1 MKKKLLR
8 LSILVATITVIFTAC
23 MKDNVDTTEAK
34 LLQNTVEE
42 PVQLITYAQSQAIEG
57 QYIVVFKEDVLGDGR
72 ASVTKSNYA
81 AKKEEMK
88 SFANSLINER
98 SIAPREI
105 THTYV
110 KTING
115 VSMKL
120 SDQEVE
126 KLRQDKRI
134 AYIEQDQMFHV
145 TMGGP
150 PGGGGGGD
158 PNQTTPW
165 GVTRVGGAIDG
176 SNAGKAWIIDSGID
190 LDHNDLN
197 VDVANSISFLTKG
210 GPSAASPDDQNG
222 HGTHVAGTVGA
233 IDNAIGVIG
242 VAAGAEVVAVRVL
255 DKSGSGSTSGVIA
268 GIDYVAVN
276 ASSGDAANMSL
287 GGGVSTT
294 LDNAVVAASATCPFA
309 LAAGNESQHA
319 NNSSPARANG
329 PNIYTVS
336 SMTSSDNWSSFSNY
350 GNPPVDYCAPG
361 SSVFSTYKGGG
372 YATLSGTSM
381 ASPHVCGILLI
392 GGITSDGTVN
402 GDPDNDYDDPIAH
415 HQ

>member
-8 LSILVATITVIFTAC
+8 FSILVAAIAVIFTAC
-23 MKDNVDTTEAK
+23 QKEGIDTREAE
-34 LLQNTVEE
+34 LLQNTVDEA
-42 PVQLITYAQSQAIEG
+42 VQLITYDASQVIDG
-57 QYIVVFKEDVLGDGR
+57 QYIIVFKDEAVSGDR
-72 ASVTKSNYA
+72 ASINKSNYA

-88 SFANSLINER
+88 SFANSLFNER
-98 SIAPREI
+98 SLAPREI
-105 THTYV
+105 THAYV
-110 KTING
+110 KTIKG
-115 VSMKL
+115 VAMKL
-120 SDQEVE
+120 SDQEVQE
-126 KLRQDKRI
+126 LRKDKRI
-134 AYIEQDQMFHV
+134 DYIEQDQMFHV

-150 PGGGGGGD
+150 PGGGGGD
-158 PNQTTPW
+158 PTQTTPW

-190 LDHNDLN
+190 LDHPDLN
-197 VDVANSISFLTKG
+197 VDVTSSVSFLTGG
-210 GPSAASPDDQNG
+210 GPSNSSPDDGNG

-233 IDNAIGVIG
+233 IDNAIGVVG
-242 VAAGAEVVAVRVL
+242 VAAGATVVAVRVL
-255 DKSGSGSTSGVIA
+255 NNQGSGSTSGVIA
-268 GIDYVAVN
+268 GVDYVGAN
-276 ASSGDAANMSL
+276 ATNGDAANMSL
-287 GGGVSTT
+287 GGGASTA
-294 LDNAVVAASATCPFA
+294 LDNAVIAASSACPFA

-329 PNIYTVS
+329 NNIYTVS

-361 SSVFSTYKGGG
+361 SSILSTYKGGG

-402 GDPDNDYDDPIAH
+402 GDPDGNPDPIAH
-415 HQ
+415 H

>member
-1 MKKKLLR
+1 MKKQLLR
-8 LSILVATITVIFTAC
+8 LTFLVATIAVIFTAC
-23 MKDNVDTTEAK
+23 QKEFVDKEAE
-34 LLQNTVEE
+34 LLQNIEE
-42 PVQLITYAQSQAIEG
+42 SSKLISYDQAQVIEG
-57 QYIVVFKEDVLGDGR
+57 QYIIVFEEDAVANDR
-72 ASVTKSNYA
+72 ASITKSNYS

-88 SFANSLINER
+88 AFANGLFEER
-98 SIAPREI
+98 NVASREI
-105 THTYV
+105 PHAYV
-110 KTING
+110 KTIKG

-120 SDQEVE
+120 TDQEVQE
-126 KLRQDKRI
+126 LSKDKRI

-158 PNQTTPW
+158 PDQTTPY

-197 VDVANSISFLTKG
+197 VDVANSISFLSG
-210 GPSAASPDDQNG
+210 GPSSTSPDDQNG

-255 DKSGSGSTSGVIA
+255 DKRGSGSNSGVIA
-268 GIDYVAVN
+268 GVDYVAAN

-287 GGGVSTT
+287 GGGISTA
-294 LDNAVVAASATCPFA
+294 LDNAVIGASASCPFA
-309 LAAGNESQHA
+309 LAAGNSSTDA
-319 NNSSPARANG
+319 NSSSPARANG

-336 SMTSSDNWSSFSNY
+336 SMTSSDTWSSFSNW

-361 SSVFSTYKGGG
+361 SGVFSTYKGGG

-392 GGITSDGTVN
+392 GGINSDGNVS
-402 GDPDNDYDDPIAH
+402 GDPDGNADPIAH
-415 HQ
+415 H